1 MVRLQLGAQIRCC
14 IMFGMCMSMSVS
26 FAASAGLAV
35 VGATSLA
42 IAPKRQKILAAVPLL
57 FAIQQAIEGIQ
68 WMYLDQG
75 LVCRSAAYGFLFFA
89 LIVWPV
95 LIPLIVYLI
104 DRPRR
109 HIIRFFVWLGAL
121 VAAWFTYKLFTVPL
135 DVQVIGQHIFYN
147 PPGPFYWRL
156 DFVFYMTA
164 TVGGLLVSSKRAFQV
179 LGVLALL
186 LAGATLA
193 ISWTTAASVWCLFDA
208 ALSVCLYIILHHHWL
223 SSRRAKS

>member
-1 MVRLQLGAQIRCC
+1 MT
-14 IMFGMCMSMSVS
+14 VS
-26 FAASAGLAV
+26 FAASAGLTA

-42 IAPKRQKILAAVPLL
+42 IAPRRLKILAAVPLL

-89 LIVWPV
+89 LILWPV
-95 LIPLIVYLI
+95 LIPSIVYLI

-109 HIIRFFVWLGAL
+109 HLIRYFVWMGTL
-121 VAAWFTYKLFTVPL
+121 VAAWFVYKLFTVPL
-135 DVQVIGQHIFYN
+135 EIQVIEQHIFYN
-147 PPGPFYWRL
+147 PPGPFYWRF
-156 DFVFYMTA
+156 DFVFYMIA
-164 TVGGLLVSSKRAFQV
+164 TVGGLLVSSKRAFQI
-179 LGVLALL
+179 LGILALL

-208 ALSVCLYIILHHHWL
+208 VLSACVFMILHHHWL
-223 SSRRAKS
+223 SSRRVSS